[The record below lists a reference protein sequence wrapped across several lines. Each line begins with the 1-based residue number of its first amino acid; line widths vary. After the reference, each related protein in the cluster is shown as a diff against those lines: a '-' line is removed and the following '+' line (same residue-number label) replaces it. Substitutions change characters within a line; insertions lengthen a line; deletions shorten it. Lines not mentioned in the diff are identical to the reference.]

1 MFINIGFFIK
11 CRMTL
16 DKNKIFNKNE
26 LRIFVKETYSI
37 IEKIYS
43 DFNTILQH
51 VRISIQNSD
60 MTVDAIVLYINES
73 RLPLKSSLVCN

>member
-1 MFINIGFFIK
+1 
-11 CRMTL
+11 MTL